1 MKFPGKLCPVPL
13 YCDPTRK
20 APRPMTE
27 PAIFLPLDY
36 NLGVMAT
43 VTLPTSIQRRTPQG
57 GFQNEPF
64 IDFKNPEIARAMRA
78 ALDHVSGQLGREYEL
93 VIGGERFR
101 TDEKIRSLNP
111 ARPAQVVGIHQKAGA
126 EHAEQAMQAALRA
139 FESWSRVSVGERVSL
154 LLNVADIIRQRK
166 FEFCAWL
173 TYEVGKNWAEADAD
187 VGETID
193 FMEFYSR
200 EALRLAAA
208 TTPIQYPGE
217 RNQLLYIPLGVGA
230 VIPPWNFPFAIMAG
244 MTAASIVTGN
254 TVILKPSSDSPTIAA
269 KFVEVLEE
277 AGMPGGVVN
286 FCPGS
291 GATFGNAVVEHP
303 RTRFIAFTGSKA
315 VGLDI
320 HERAARTQPGQIW
333 IKRTILEMGGKDS
346 ILVCADA
353 DVDVAADGVVA
364 AAFGFSGQKCSAC
377 SRAIIEAPIYDIFVE
392 RVREKVAQ
400 LSVAD
405 PATNPSMGPVVNKAA
420 LDSMLGYIDIGK
432 KEGRLVA
439 GGKALSTP
447 EGGYFLEPTVIADV
461 APDATIAQ
469 EEIFGPVLAL
479 IKVDSFEEGLKVA
492 NNTEYGLTGA
502 LYTADPGRLDIARRE
517 FHVGNLYLNRKCTG
531 AMVGA
536 HPFGG
541 FNMSG
546 TDSKAG
552 GPDYL
557 YLFTQAKSVAEK
569 LGTNR

>member
-1 MKFPGKLCPVPL
+1 MGVYAPGRPPKFP
-13 YCDPTRK
+13 
-20 APRPMTE
+20 
-27 PAIFLPLDY
+27 PLDY
-36 NLGVMAT
+36 NRGVMAT
-43 VTLPTSIQRRTPQG
+43 ATLATSIQPRTPQG
-57 GFQNEPF
+57 AFKNEPF
-64 IDFKNPEIARAMRA
+64 TDFKNPETARAMRH
-78 ALDHVSGQLGREYEL
+78 ALEVVGGQLGREYDL

-101 TDEKIRSLNP
+101 TDGKIRSLNP
-111 ARPAQVVGIHQKAGA
+111 ARPAQVVGVHQKAGA
-126 EHAEQAMQAALRA
+126 EHAEQAMRAALAA
-139 FESWSRVSVGERVSL
+139 FESWSRVSLNDRVSL
-154 LLNVADIIRQRK
+154 LLGAANIIRQRK

-193 FMEFYSR
+193 FLEFYSR
-200 EALRLAAA
+200 EMLRLANA
-208 TTPIQYPGE
+208 TTPIKYPGE
-217 RNQLLYIPLGVGA
+217 RNELLYIPLGVGA

-244 MTAASIVTGN
+244 MTAAAIVTGN

-291 GATFGNAVVEHP
+291 GATFGNAIVEHP
-303 RTRFIAFTGSKA
+303 KTRFIAFTGSKA

-320 HERAARTQPGQIW
+320 HERAARTRPGQIW

-346 ILVCADA
+346 IVVCADA
-353 DVDVAADGVVA
+353 DLDAAVEGVAAS
-364 AAFGFSGQKCSAC
+364 AFGFSGQKCSAC

-392 RVREKVAQ
+392 RLRERVEQ
-400 LSVAD
+400 LSVGD
-405 PATNPSMGPVVNKAA
+405 PSQNNYLGPVVNKAA
-420 LDSMLGYIDIGK
+420 LDSMLRYIEIGQ

-439 GGKALSTP
+439 GGHAPVTTD
-447 EGGYFLEPTVIADV
+447 GGYFLEPTVFADV

-469 EEIFGPVLAL
+469 EEIFGPVLAV
-479 IKVDSFEEGLKVA
+479 IKVNSFEEGLAVA

-502 LYTADPGRLDIARRE
+502 LYTSDRGRLDRARRE
-517 FHVGNLYLNRKCTG
+517 FHVGNLYFNRKCTG

-569 LGTNR
+569 LTDTPAPTGI